1 MPLIVR
7 LRYKPFNNYQKASPG
22 PVLSCKPFMR
32 HKLTCL
38 FIFCFMVMNLWSQDA
53 KPGQLSIIVST
64 IDKKPFQAASVEL
77 HRSADSVLVKTNL
90 TDAEGKAV
98 FSEVSS
104 DSYFL
109 VISAVGFL
117 TYYSEVAVV
126 SDNPVTMKPVFLQ
139 PAAAIMAEVTITGKK
154 PFIQLMPDK
163 TIVNVEAGISNSGA
177 NMLEVLEK
185 SPGITIDKDG
195 NISLKGK
202 QNVLILIDGKP
213 TYLPASE
220 IAQLLAGMNA
230 AQVDQLEILDNPPA
244 KYDASG
250 NGGVINLRTKKLK
263 QRGFNGNLSTSYG
276 QGHYYKN
283 NNSLSL
289 NYRHDKFNIFFTYS
303 SGFNKGF
310 TDLYALRT
318 YYESNTVKPIAV
330 LNQDTWL
337 TSRLR
342 NHTMRIGADYYL
354 NKATTIGIALNGIR
368 MNRNGTGDATSSWL
382 NPAGLTDSLVI
393 TRSSSSNIF
402 RNVAG
407 NLNFRHEFAKGRELT
422 ADFDYLDYSIKG
434 NQFFDNIVTK
444 PTEYT
449 ESVKGNLP
457 STINIFSAKT
467 DYHQQVGS
475 TVTLDAGYKSSFV
488 NTDNLAQYYIWDNS
502 GWKADYEK
510 TNHFLYTERIHALYA
525 SSEKKFE
532 RFTVQAGLR
541 YEHTEYDAEQK
552 GNIQRKDSLFSRKY
566 DGFFPTLF
574 AKYKADSNH
583 SFSISAGRRIDRPA
597 YQKLNPFVF
606 VINKYTYQQGNPFF
620 RPQYTWNFQLSHQF
634 KQVLVTTLN
643 YSVTTDYF
651 SQIFLS
657 LPDGILI
664 YSEGNLGRM
673 RNFGISVS
681 SQFDAASWWSISAQ
695 ANLYNKKI
703 EGVVWNERQTALTQF
718 NMNINNQFR
727 LGKGWSAELSGFFV
741 TKEQELQEITD
752 PTGQLTAGVAK
763 QILKNKGS
771 VRLTLRDIF
780 YTQAMKGDTDFEQAS
795 EYFKLTRDS
804 RVLTL
809 AFSYRFGKSF
819 KAPAKR
825 TGATEEVERVGT
837 GG

>member
-1 MPLIVR
+1 
-7 LRYKPFNNYQKASPG
+7 
-22 PVLSCKPFMR
+22 MR
-32 HKLTCL
+32 TRLTCF
-38 FIFCFMVMNLWSQDA
+38 FISCFILMNLKAQET
-53 KPGQLSIIVST
+53 KQGQISVTVST
-64 IDKKPFQAASVEL
+64 TDKKFLPGATVEL
-77 HRSADSVLVKTNL
+77 HRYIDSVLLKTCL
-90 TDAEGKAV
+90 TDTNGIAV
-98 FSEVSS
+98 FSELSR

-109 VISAVGFL
+109 VVSAVSFIGQ
-117 TYYSEVAVV
+117 YSEVAEVL
-126 SDNPVTMKPVFLQ
+126 DNLVIMKPVFLEQ
-139 PAAAIMAEVTITGKK
+139 AVGILAEVTVTGKK

-177 NMLEVLEK
+177 TVLEVLEK
-185 SPGITIDKDG
+185 SPGITVDKDG

-213 TYLPASE
+213 TYLPAAE
-220 IAQLLAGMNA
+220 IAQLLGGMNA
-230 AQVDQLEILDNPPA
+230 SLIDQVEIMDNPPA

-250 NGGVINLRTKKLK
+250 NAGVINLRTKKLK
-263 QRGFNGNLSTSYG
+263 QRGFNGNISSSYG

-303 SGFNKGF
+303 SGFNKGY

-318 YYESNTVKPIAV
+318 YYEANTVKPIAV

-337 TSRLR
+337 TSKLR
-342 NHTMRIGADYYL
+342 NHTVRIGADYYL
-354 NKATTIGIALNGIR
+354 NKSTTIGIALSGIR

-382 NPAGLTDSLVI
+382 NPAGVTDSLVI
-393 TRSSSSNIF
+393 TRSTSSNKF
-402 RNVAG
+402 RNAGG

-422 ADFDYLDYSIKG
+422 ADIDYLDYSIQG
-434 NQFFDNIVTK
+434 NQFFDNIVRT

-457 STINIFSAKT
+457 STINIFSAKA
-467 DYHQQVGS
+467 DYHQQVGN

-488 NTDNLAQYYIWDNS
+488 NTDNLAQYYLQGGSRWQT
-502 GWKADYEK
+502 DYNK
-510 TNHFLYTERIHALYA
+510 TNHFLYRERIHAFYA
-525 SSEKKFE
+525 SSETKFKS
-532 RFTVQAGLR
+532 FTVQGGLR
-541 YEHTEYDAEQK
+541 YENTEYNAEQK

-566 DGFFPTLF
+566 DGIFPTLF
-574 AKYKADSNH
+574 AQYKADSNH
-583 SFSISAGRRIDRPA
+583 SFSLSAGRRIDRPA

-620 RPQYTWNFQLSHQF
+620 RPQYTWNFQVSHQL
-634 KQVLVTTLN
+634 KQLLITTVN

-673 RNFGISVS
+673 RNIGLSVS
-681 SQFDAASWWSISAQ
+681 SQFDAATWWSISTQ

-703 EGVVWNERQTALTQF
+703 EGVVWNERVTALTQF
-718 NMNINNQFR
+718 NMNLNNQFR
-727 LGKGWSAELSGFFV
+727 LGRGWSAELSGFFV

-752 PTGQLTAGVAK
+752 PTGQLTVGIAK
-763 QILKNKGS
+763 QVLKNKGS

-780 YTQAMKGDTDFEQAS
+780 YTQAMKGDTNFEQAF

-804 RVLTL
+804 RVLTV

>member
-1 MPLIVR
+1 MSLC
-7 LRYKPFNNYQKASPG
+7 A
-22 PVLSCKPFMR
+22 
-32 HKLTCL
+32 
-38 FIFCFMVMNLWSQDA
+38 QDTNV
-53 KPGQLSIIVST
+53 GQLSITVT
-64 IDKKPFQAASVEL
+64 TADNKNLEGASVEL
-77 HRSADSVLVKTNL
+77 HRSGDSVLVKTDL
-90 TDAEGKAV
+90 TDKDGKVV
-98 FSEVSS
+98 FRGIAP
-104 DSYFL
+104 DKYF
-109 VISAVGFL
+109 VAISAVGFL
-117 TYYSEVAVV
+117 TYYSETTGVF
-126 SDNPVTMKPVFLQ
+126 NKEVTMKPVTLRQ
-139 PAAAIMAEVTITGKK
+139 ATTILAEVTITGKK

-177 NMLEVLEK
+177 TILEVLEK

-230 AQVDQLEILDNPPA
+230 SQVEQLEIMDNPPA

-250 NGGVINLRTKKLK
+250 NAGVINLRTKKLK

-283 NNSLSL
+283 TNSLSL

-318 YYESNTVKPIAV
+318 YYETNTDKPVAV
-330 LNQDTWL
+330 LNQDNWL
-337 TSRLR
+337 TSRLQ
-342 NHTMRIGADYYL
+342 NHTMRMGADYYL
-354 NKATTIGIALNGIR
+354 NKSTTIGFAVNGIR
-368 MNRNGTGDATSSWL
+368 MNRNSTGDAQSSWL
-382 NPAGLTDSLVI
+382 NPGGLIDSLVI
-393 TRSSSSNIF
+393 TKSSGSNVF
-402 RNVAG
+402 RNAAG
-407 NLNFRHEFAKGRELT
+407 NLNFRHEFAKGKELT
-422 ADFDYLDYSIKG
+422 ADLDYLDYTIQG
-434 NQFFDNIVTK
+434 NQYFDNVVSK

-449 ESVKGNLP
+449 ESIKGNLP
-457 STINIFSAKT
+457 STINIFSAKA
-467 DYHQQVGS
+467 DYHQQVGN

-488 NTDNLAQYYIWDNS
+488 NTDNLAQYYILDS
-502 GWKADYEK
+502 IGWIPDYEK
-510 TNHFLYTERIHALYA
+510 TSHFLYRERIHALYV

-532 RFTVQAGLR
+532 GFTVQAGLR

-566 DGFFPTLF
+566 NGLFPTLF
-574 AKYKADSNH
+574 AQYKADSNH
-583 SFSISAGRRIDRPA
+583 SFSVTAGRRIDRPA

-657 LPDGILI
+657 LPDGILV

-673 RNFGISVS
+673 RNVGISVS
-681 SQFDAASWWSISAQ
+681 SQVDAASWWSISAE

-703 EGVVWNERQTALTQF
+703 EGVVWDERQTALTQF

-727 LGKGWSAELSGFFV
+727 LGKGWSGELSGFFV

-752 PTGQLTAGVAK
+752 PTGQVTAGIAK
-763 QILKNKGS
+763 QVLKNKGS
-771 VRLTLRDIF
+771 VKVTLRDIF

-795 EYFKLTRDS
+795 EYFKLTRDT
-804 RVLTL
+804 RVLTV

-819 KAPAKR
+819 KGPAKR